1 MTVCTVTSRTSSR
14 YKITYIVTPFL
25 STIPHQQVMSLFFFF
40 NDPATPEIY
49 PLPLPDALPIYRRS
63 PRHPPGAGDGDD
75 PHRVAWPRPPGVH
88 RLPRGDGQGAPPL
101 RHQRARP
108 PARMR
113 PRRLRRSEEH
123 TSELQSRSDL
133 VCRLLL
139 EKKK

>member
-49 PLPLPDALPIYRRS
+49 PLPLHDALPIPLYTTVY
-63 PRHPPGAGDGDD
+63 PGAEPYLREWYRSVQDQTDRD
-75 PHRVAWPRPPGVH
+75 FDLWIGVDS
-88 RLPRGDGQGAPPL
+88 LSLGQVIAALGED
-101 RHQRARP
+101 P
-108 PARMR
+108 PATERVH
-113 PRRLRRSEEH
+113 PDRSEEH

-139 EKKK
+139 EKK